1 MKRQTDFSAGHNARD
16 TRFPFE
22 NHAQPPYLDELCYS
36 CCGNSRLNCR
46 GITEHSL
53 AAQINL
59 SSALYGT
66 AALPEILPEVAKT
79 GATLIDLWP
88 QPHSERTLKAVVSS
102 RSSSCLK
109 NITYDSAA

>member
-1 MKRQTDFSAGHNARD
+1 MSSATAVVK
-16 TRFPFE
+16 TAALAVE
-22 NHAQPPYLDELCYS
+22 ES
-36 CCGNSRLNCR
+36 LNIHWR
-46 GITEHSL
+46 PSFI
-53 AAQINL
+53 L